1 MKRTLPDPKFKIY
14 KKFYEFRR
22 GCIDPTYYSWRSYG
36 HFGIKMY
43 KPWLADKTGYHRFLE
58 YVHDVLGPAPSSK
71 HYLIRKDKFKNFT
84 PGNLYWATAEQNN
97 NTRRNCCYITYRGET
112 LSQSDW
118 CRRQGLSINCVNIRI
133 NRLGWTPEQ
142 ALEFV

>member
-43 KPWLADKTGYHRFLE
+43 KPWLADKIGYHRFLE
-58 YVHDVLGPAPSSK
+58 YVHDQLGPAPSEE
-71 HYLIRKDKFKNFT
+71 HYLIRKNKFKNFT
-84 PGNLYWATAEQNN
+84 PGNLCWATAEQNN

-112 LSQSDW
+112 LSQADW
-118 CRRQGLSINCVNIRI
+118 CRRQGLSTNCVNIRI
-133 NRLGWTPEQ
+133 NRLGWTVEQ